1 MPGDLSE
8 GYLLVR
14 PSLNTQKCHS
24 LPSTLYLFN
33 TVIPSLA
40 PDLLFICLHLIA
52 FLPQIVTL
60 RVAQSCPTLCLFFF
74 FFLICSFFSLSFK
87 SILAALGLTYDSL
100 DLHCGIQALS
110 CSMNAG
116 SSSLTRDHIQALCTG
131 SVASYP
137 LDHQGS
143 PSCHWFLI
151 SVHCGQRT
159 YFGMISILLKFF
171 RACFMIQCIVYPGE
185 CSICSW
191 KEEYV
196 FCWWWWS

>member
-60 RVAQSCPTLCLFFF
+60 TELLSHVQLFVFFF
-74 FFLICSFFSLSFK
+74 FFKSVPSLV
-87 SILAALGLTYDSL
+87 SL
-100 DLHCGIQALS
+100 L
-110 CSMNAG
+110 N
-116 SSSLTRDHIQALCTG
+116 
-131 SVASYP
+131 P
-137 LDHQGS
+137 
-143 PSCHWFLI
+143 F
-151 SVHCGQRT
+151 
-159 YFGMISILLKFF
+159 
-171 RACFMIQCIVYPGE
+171 
-185 CSICSW
+185 
-191 KEEYV
+191 
-196 FCWWWWS
+196 